1 MKRFPF
7 LMAWSSLSLQMA
19 EMRFSERLA
28 ARIAASGSRL
38 CVGLDPRPE
47 KHGDTVKGVEDFL
60 RQVIEETAEFTAA
73 FKPNSAYFEAMG
85 SDGVAMLEQV
95 IEFVPEEIPV
105 ILDVKRSDIGE
116 TQRRY
121 ARACFD
127 EFGADAATVNPFM
140 GYDTL
145 EPFLDEAGK
154 GIYALAVTSNP
165 GSADIERQ
173 DLGGRKVYEIVGD
186 FARKA
191 QEEGR
196 ATDVGLVVGLTNAA
210 EEVLGSLP
218 DVPLLI
224 PGLGAQGG
232 DLQALKGSG
241 RKAPNV
247 VNVSR
252 GVLYADDG
260 SSFGDLAKRYAA
272 EIAGVL
278 D

>member
-1 MKRFPF
+1 
-7 LMAWSSLSLQMA
+7 MAT
-19 EMRFSERLA
+19 EMRYSERLA
-28 ARIAASGSRL
+28 ARIQASGSRL

-47 KHGDTVKGVEDFL
+47 RHGGTVQGVEDFL
-60 RQVIEETAEFTAA
+60 RRVIEDTAEFAAA

-95 IEFVPEEIPV
+95 IEFIPDEIPV

-127 EFGADAATVNPFM
+127 EFGAAAATLNPFM
-140 GYDTL
+140 GYDSL

-154 GIYALAVTSNP
+154 GVYVLAVTSNP
-165 GSADIERQ
+165 GSADLERQ
-173 DLGGRKVYEIVGD
+173 ELRDGRKVYELVGE
-186 FARKA
+186 FARRA

-196 ATDVGLVVGLTNAA
+196 ATEVGLVVGLTNAA
-210 EEVLGSLP
+210 DEVLASLP

-232 DLQALKGSG
+232 DLQAMKGSG
-241 RKAPNV
+241 RTAPNV

-252 GVLYADDG
+252 GVLYPPENG
-260 SSFGDLAKRYAA
+260 SCRDLAERYAT
-272 EIAGVL
+272 EIAAVM

>member
-1 MKRFPF
+1 
-7 LMAWSSLSLQMA
+7 MADK
-19 EMRFSERLA
+19 RFSEQLA
-28 ARIAASGSRL
+28 ARIDASGSRL

-47 KHGDTVKGVEDFL
+47 KHGDTVQGVEDFL
-60 RQVIEETAEFTAA
+60 RQVIEETAEFAAA

-95 IEFVPEEIPV
+95 IEFVPDEIPV

-127 EFGADAATVNPFM
+127 EFGAAAATVNPFM

-145 EPFLDEAGK
+145 EPFLDEPGK

-173 DLGGRKVYEIVGD
+173 DVGGRKIYEIVGD
-186 FARKA
+186 FARRA

-210 EEVLGSLP
+210 EKVLAALP

-241 RKAPNV
+241 RTAPNV

-252 GVLYADDG
+252 GVLYAGAEGD
-260 SSFGDLAKRYAA
+260 SYRDLAERYAA
-272 EIAGVL
+272 EIAAVL